1 MLKKHLQSFQ
11 KTKKMPCDKQ
21 SYSQAKATKALQRMK
36 VNCRVYRCKECGYWH
51 ITKINQD
58 LQKKLANKKYQWE

>member
-1 MLKKHLQSFQ
+1 MEKPKQN
-11 KTKKMPCDKQ
+11 MICDKQ
-21 SYSQAKATKALQRMK
+21 SYSQAKATKAIQRMK
-36 VNCRVYRCKECGYWH
+36 VNCRVYKCKECGYWH

>member
-1 MLKKHLQSFQ
+1 MS
-11 KTKKMPCDKQ
+11 CDKQ
-21 SYSQAKATKALQRMK
+21 SYSQAKATKAIQRMK
-36 VNCRVYRCKECGYWH
+36 VNCRVYKCKECGCWH

>member
-1 MLKKHLQSFQ
+1 M
-11 KTKKMPCDKQ
+11 TCDKQ

-36 VNCRVYRCKECGYWH
+36 VNCRVYECKECGYWH

-58 LQKKLANKKYQWE
+58 LQKKLAKNKWKLE